1 MPTAVSIDR
10 RAEIISTA
18 LRLVDRAGLDAL
30 SMRRLAAELGLGTMT
45 LYGYFRT
52 KEELLDAV
60 VEASASGTLP
70 EMPPDAG
77 WEQRLRMIARAWH
90 HGLNRH
96 PSLVE
101 LRLRRPIL
109 GPEAFRST
117 EAGIAALIAAG
128 FSPELASRAFRLLFV
143 YVFGTA
149 AFNENEVSR
158 ARRRE
163 VAAAILSLPE
173 DEFPVIS
180 EMGGVMAGALGGEEQ
195 FEFGLDVLLAGLR
208 AAAIPQPP
216 LGGSERA

>member
-1 MPTAVSIDR
+1 MPATVSTDR
-10 RAEIISTA
+10 RAEIVGAA
-18 LRLVDRAGLDAL
+18 LELVDRDGLDAL

-52 KEELLDAV
+52 KDELLDAV
-60 VEASASGTLP
+60 VEASAAGSLP
-70 EMPPDAG
+70 ELASDAG
-77 WEQRLRMIARAWH
+77 WEERLRTIARAWH

-101 LRLRRPIL
+101 LRLRRPLL

-128 FSPELASRAFRLLFV
+128 FSPELASRAFRLLFL

-149 AFNENEVSR
+149 AFNEPEISR
-158 ARRRE
+158 SHRRR

-173 DEFPVIS
+173 EEFPVIS
-180 EMGGVMAGALGGEEQ
+180 GMGEVVAGALGGEEQ
-195 FEFGLDVLLAGLR
+195 FEFGLDVLLAGLLVALTPGLAPR
-208 AAAIPQPP
+208 
-216 LGGSERA
+216 S